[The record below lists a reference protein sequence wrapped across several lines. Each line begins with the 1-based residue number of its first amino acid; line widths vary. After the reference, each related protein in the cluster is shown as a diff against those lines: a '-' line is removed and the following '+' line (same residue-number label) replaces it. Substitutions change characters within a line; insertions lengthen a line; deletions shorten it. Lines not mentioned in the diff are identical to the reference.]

1 MKVGSE
7 MADKYDVEPIRSVT
21 EIEDMKQS
29 LRRWCGEKYR
39 FMFVFG
45 INTGLR
51 VSDILPLKVAD
62 IRGRDHALVTESK
75 SDKKRRVYLKPLQD
89 EIEAYTKGMAADDWL
104 FPSRKG
110 DGHITPTQAYRA
122 LVKAGDMIDRTD
134 IGTHTMRKTF
144 GYHYYKRT
152 KDVAA
157 LQEIFNHS
165 APSITKRY
173 IGITQDE
180 IDESLHGFK
189 L

>member
-1 MKVGSE
+1 
-7 MADKYDVEPIRSVT
+7 MAKKATYDVQPLRSLQD
-21 EIEDMKQS
+21 IEDMKQS
-29 LRRWCGEKYR
+29 LRRWCSERDY
-39 FMFVFG
+39 FLFLLG

-51 VSDILPLKVAD
+51 VSDIVALRVKD
-62 IRGRDHALVTESK
+62 IQGKDHLLISEEK
-75 SDKKRRVYLKPLQD
+75 SGKRRLVFLKPIQTD
-89 EIEAYTKGMAADDWL
+89 VEAYTKGMDPDGWL

-110 DGHITPTQAYRA
+110 GGPISPTQAYRA
-122 LVKAGDMIDRTD
+122 LVKAGAMIDRAD

-144 GYHYYKRT
+144 GYHYYKRHQ
-152 KDVAA
+152 DVAK

-180 IDESLHGFK
+180 IDHSLDGFK